1 MRDAQ
6 EETITNMCSSLLK
19 IHTSPHIIKTIKIY
33 TQQWMAEK
41 NSPSPICLH
50 PDNKHHQEII
60 KAIGQ
65 QEKIGWTHLIRGKLT
80 HLWKSA
86 QKIYQGNKYSSKWP
100 LLSIKAII
108 QATQKI
114 WEIQNIL
121 KFGTKTQAQSNH
133 QKRLKPTITSYYK
146 TYRQT
151 VPRTQ
156 YKLFQVPLQ
165 IRLTFSPQE
174 NTQWIK
180 TVKLAKK
187 IHKQQVK
194 EFYKSFY
201 PITRYFPPTKKNPN
215 TVKKQKRNQKPEEI
229 NDKNNPPKKLK

>member
-1 MRDAQ
+1 M
-6 EETITNMCSSLLK
+6 
-19 IHTSPHIIKTIKIY
+19 
-33 TQQWMAEK
+33 
-41 NSPSPICLH
+41 
-50 PDNKHHQEII
+50 
-60 KAIGQ
+60 
-65 QEKIGWTHLIRGKLT
+65 IRGKLT

-86 QKIYQGNKYSSKWP
+86 QKIYQGEKYSSKWP
-100 LLSIKAII
+100 LLCIKAII
-108 QATQKI
+108 QATQKT

-121 KFGTKTQAQSNH
+121 KFGTKTQVQSNH
-133 QKRLKPTITSYYK
+133 QKRLTPTITSYYN

-151 VPRTQ
+151 VPRPQ

-201 PITRYFPPTKKNPN
+201 PITRYFLPTKKNPN
-215 TVKKQKRNQKPEEI
+215 TVTNPKSNQRPEEI
-229 NDKNNPPKKLK
+229 NERNNSPRKLKQTQITFQITRKTLPEPTDAPT